1 MALATKTNIK
11 LSPKK
16 IKVDQVFKPDSE
28 GRSNWVCV
36 DDIIAGDLKWSKNGN
51 GRHGIYFNDNRY
63 VWEAERCKRSIVA
76 LELQDSVM
84 NICMGQTVR

>member
-36 DDIIAGDLKWSKNGN
+36 DDIIAGVKWSKNGN

-76 LELQDSVM
+76 LELQDSDEYLY
-84 NICMGQTVR
+84 GATVR